1 MFNSLPTFLTNSLIL
16 NMSNLLVNRSLAYS
30 EDAKV
35 IQIQPKTDRNPET

>member
-1 MFNSLPTFLTNSLIL
+1 MFNSLPTYEFTNTK
-16 NMSNLLVNRSLAYS
+16 MSNLLVNRSLAYS